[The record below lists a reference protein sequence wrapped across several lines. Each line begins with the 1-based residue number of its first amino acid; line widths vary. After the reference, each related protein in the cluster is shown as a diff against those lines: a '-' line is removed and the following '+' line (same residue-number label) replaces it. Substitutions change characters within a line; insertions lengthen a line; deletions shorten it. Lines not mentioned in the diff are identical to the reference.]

1 MKKFLLAAQT
11 LLLLFAAA
19 PNVQAQ
25 KSYDLKKFPKG
36 CRPEE
41 IGVRLTERYL
51 QTPHSHWGDIN
62 SKHKVTLV
70 T

>member
-19 PNVQAQ
+19 PNAQAQ

-41 IGVRLTERYL
+41 IYNPQNEMLGRL
-51 QTPHSHWGDIN
+51 
-62 SKHKVTLV
+62 
-70 T
+70 